1 VLNTAKKLLVVNAV
15 GLTESLISDD
25 CPNLQYYFNKNK
37 QYLTPPYPAV
47 TCTSQASLLTG
58 LPASD
63 HGIVANGWYFRDL
76 AQVWLWRQTN
86 QLVEGEKIWETLKK
100 ENPEFTCAKMFWWYN
115 MYSSA
120 DWSVTP
126 RPIYRSDGAK
136 QPGSYS
142 YPADLNDELER
153 ELGTFPL
160 FQFWGPMTSI
170 KSTKWISDASIY
182 VMEKHQPNLS
192 LVYLPHLDYNLQR
205 LGPHDPAIIQDMRE
219 LDVCVG
225 DLRKCAEKNNYEV
238 LILSE
243 YGIQEVDKPIHIN
256 RALRKAGLIKV
267 RIECGEEHF
276 DAGASDAF
284 AVADHQLAHVYVEDP
299 SRIDEVKKILRELDG
314 VADVVSGVERA
325 KYELDHERSGEII
338 CIAEKNAWFTYYY
351 WLDDSK
357 APDFARNVDI
367 HQKPGYDPV
376 ELFMKKGGK
385 LGAAY
390 TLLRKKLGF
399 RYLMQIIP
407 LDANLVKGS
416 HGVPTESLAE
426 GPLMIGDVTMDKVI
440 NTLDMKGFK
449 SFVEAYFQS

>member
-1 VLNTAKKLLVVNAV
+1 MAEVTKKLLVINAV
-15 GLTESLISDD
+15 GLTESLISDN
-25 CPNLQYYFNKNK
+25 CPNLKYYFNKNK

-58 LPASD
+58 KPAD
-63 HGIVANGWYFRDL
+63 QHGIVANGWYFRDL
-76 AQVWLWRQTN
+76 SQVWLWRQTN
-86 QLVEGEKIWETLKK
+86 QLVEGEKIWESLKK
-100 ENPEFTCAKMFWWYN
+100 ENPSFTCAKMFWWYN

-136 QPGSYS
+136 HPGSYS
-142 YPADLNDELER
+142 YPSTLNDELEQK
-153 ELGTFPL
+153 LGTFPL

-205 LGPHDPAIIQDMRE
+205 VGPNDPSISKDVEE
-219 LDVCVG
+219 LDACIG
-225 DLRKCAEKNNYEV
+225 DLRKCAEANNYDV
-238 LILSE
+238 IILSE
-243 YGIQEVDKPIHIN
+243 YGIQEVDTPIHIN
-256 RALRKAGLIKV
+256 RALRQAGLIEV
-267 RIECGEEHF
+267 RIECGEEQF
-276 DAGASDAF
+276 DAGASEAF
-284 AVADHQLAHVYVEDP
+284 AVSDHQLAHVYVKDL
-299 SRIDEVKKILRELDG
+299 SRIDEVKEILKKLPG
-314 VADVVSGVERA
+314 VDDVVSGADRA
-325 KYELDHERSGEII
+325 KYELEHERSGEII
-338 CIAEKNAWFTYYY
+338 CIAKKNAWFTYYY
-351 WLDDSK
+351 WLDDAK

-407 LDANLVKGS
+407 LDAQLVKGS
-416 HGVPTESLAE
+416 HGVPTEKLSD
-426 GPLMIGDVTMDKVI
+426 GPLMIGDLTMDDQSS
-440 NTLDMKGFK
+440 LDMKNFK
-449 SFVEAYFQS
+449 GFVESYFQS